1 MIALLLLVGLA
12 DPAIVA
18 LEDAAAH
25 PMAVWMSHGDADADP
40 TRFDGWLMERGL
52 AVRPCMGRL
61 ADARPELEVVDAT
74 LVLRSDPSG
83 RVQVEGVFPRTEDG
97 GLAGCLASTL
107 NGHMGGGAGYA
118 GYRLQY
124 AQVVHARVKAEAA
137 RDPRPALATLGIGTG
152 GTTGGLGTG
161 RGIGGGG
168 MATVGR
174 DGQGILRLGWTD
186 YEVGD
191 AAAVRAGATSV
202 GAALVACFSGRARL
216 RGEVVLEIG
225 PKGPA
230 HITVTGA
237 PPATR
242 RCAAQAL
249 EAARF
254 PATARPGPARFSL
267 TWYPGSPRRP

>member
-25 PMAVWMSHGDADADP
+25 PLAVWMSHGDADADP

-137 RDPRPALATLGIGTG
+137 RDPRRALATLGIGTG
-152 GTTGGLGTG
+152 GTTRVPG
-161 RGIGGGG
+161 RGRVSAAGAYARRPRWSGSSGWGGP
-168 MATVGR
+168 TV
-174 DGQGILRLGWTD
+174 Q
-186 YEVGD
+186 VGD
-191 AAAVRAGATSV
+191 AAARRAGATSV
-202 GAALVACFSGRARL
+202 GALVACFSGRARL
-216 RGEVVLEIG
+216 RGRLPSSI
-225 PKGPA
+225 
-230 HITVTGA
+230 I
-237 PPATR
+237 R
-242 RCAAQAL
+242 RARRAL
-249 EAARF
+249 
-254 PATARPGPARFSL
+254 
-267 TWYPGSPRRP
+267 SP